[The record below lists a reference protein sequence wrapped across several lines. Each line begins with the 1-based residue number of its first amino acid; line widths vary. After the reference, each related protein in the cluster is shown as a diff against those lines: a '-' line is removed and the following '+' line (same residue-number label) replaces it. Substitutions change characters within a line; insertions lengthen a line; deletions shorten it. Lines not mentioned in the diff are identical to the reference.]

1 MRGFFAIIHLMSS
14 IALYRKY
21 RPERFADVLGQEPIV
36 RAISGALARRA
47 LSHAYLFAGSRGTGK
62 TSVARIIARELGCS
76 ANDLYEIDAA
86 SNRGIDDVRE
96 LRESVRAR
104 PFDSPYKVYIIDEVH
119 MLSTP
124 AFNAL
129 LKTLEEPPEHTVFIL
144 ATTELEKLPETI
156 VSRCEVHTF
165 KKPSRELLKQMV
177 LEVAKKE
184 GRALEP
190 ASAELIAL
198 LGDGSFRDTHGI
210 LQKVLS
216 AASEKRI
223 PQSEV
228 EAITGAPRSELV
240 NEVFRAIAE
249 RSAARGLSAV
259 ARAAGENMDMRLF
272 LYLVLERLRAALLLR
287 YAGDMEGALKEELT
301 KEDFSLVESLAKD
314 QNANISSRVL
324 KEFLD
329 AYQKMRDYHIP
340 ESAIEIALI
349 RTAGGETGETGEV

>member
-1 MRGFFAIIHLMSS
+1 M
-14 IALYRKY
+14 
-21 RPERFADVLGQEPIV
+21 
-36 RAISGALARRA
+36 RAISGALAQGA

-62 TSVARIIARELGCS
+62 TSVARIIARELKCS
-76 ANDLYEIDAA
+76 VNDLYEIDAA

-129 LKTLEEPPEHTVFIL
+129 LKTLEEPPEHTIFIL
-144 ATTELEKLPETI
+144 ATTELEKLPETV

-165 KKPSRELLKQMV
+165 KKPSRELLKQMA
-177 LEVAKKE
+177 LAVAKKE
-184 GRALEP
+184 GRVIEP

-216 AASEKRI
+216 ATSEKKI
-223 PQSEV
+223 PHGEV
-228 EAITGAPRSELV
+228 EAITGAPKGVLV
-240 NEVFRAIAE
+240 NEVFSAIAE
-249 RSAARGLSAV
+249 RNAARGLAAV
-259 ARAAGENMDMRLF
+259 ARAAQANTDMRLF
-272 LYLVLERLRAALLLR
+272 LHLVLERLRAGLLLR
-287 YAGDMEGALKEELT
+287 YAQDIAEEMKHDFT
-301 KEDFSLVESLAKD
+301 EEDFLLIETTAKNHD
-314 QNANISSRVL
+314 ANLSSGVL

-329 AYQKMRDYHIP
+329 AYQKIRDYYIP
-340 ESAIEIALI
+340 EVAIEIALMKVVGDAPDKSASK
-349 RTAGGETGETGEV
+349 TESKE